1 MSGHEE
7 THDPAAPLF
16 FIDSH
21 GERPRHEHSKF
32 NTRVNVRPSSDREPD
47 SSEDEVVFSGRLN
60 QNTRNYNF
68 NATSRYQPQATFS
81 RIAVQVVEEDV
92 QFPLPTQTEST
103 SITTDPRDP
112 ENLQDSYIGLSSKRQ
127 SRNKRKGKN
136 KKPSR
141 QSIWNDDSVFA
152 DYVKNVARNEK
163 TVDSSGDDDDEQVD
177 DVSED
182 GLGLTKQEKAKF
194 RALSTLDIV
203 EESSLVASEEIDD
216 DISDEDEEDDDE
228 GSDETDD
235 SSMLDDIISQIRRDA
250 SFKELEAHWA
260 NDDMSLDL
268 FEGERE
274 VDFGIVD
281 MQQDGPLKKN
291 KKKKGKRQM
300 DFGLSDSDLELQIEN
315 AWEKDRD
322 KKAAKKREREK
333 LRAEGLLGKNKKKLD
348 RRGKDKSGFGIEGL
362 KVELRSFLQSQSDS
376 LDLPPMKKHHRRVV
390 HELAN
395 ALALKSQSRGKGNAR
410 FPVLYKTGR
419 TPNFNGK
426 HSVKLDKILAQPR
439 FNLRQ
444 STRISVS
451 ERVSPAPKNTR
462 RRQTTNMGA
471 SYLEGEVVGGSAPE
485 IGADNKGRAML
496 EKMGWSSGTALGA
509 LNNKGILQPVAHV
522 VKNTRAGLG

>member
-21 GERPRHEHSKF
+21 GERPRHGHSKF

-112 ENLQDSYIGLSSKRQ
+112 ESLQDSYIGLSSKRQ

-163 TVDSSGDDDDEQVD
+163 IVDSSGDDDDEQVD

-216 DISDEDEEDDDE
+216 DISDEDEEDDE

-362 KVELRSFLQSQSDS
+362 KVELRAFLQSQSDRYFLS
-376 LDLPPMKKHHRRVV
+376 ISIYSRQVTDIMIVLICLP
-390 HELAN
+390 
-395 ALALKSQSRGKGNAR
+395 
-410 FPVLYKTGR
+410 
-419 TPNFNGK
+419 
-426 HSVKLDKILAQPR
+426 
-439 FNLRQ
+439 
-444 STRISVS
+444 
-451 ERVSPAPKNTR
+451 
-462 RRQTTNMGA
+462 
-471 SYLEGEVVGGSAPE
+471 
-485 IGADNKGRAML
+485 
-496 EKMGWSSGTALGA
+496 
-509 LNNKGILQPVAHV
+509 
-522 VKNTRAGLG
+522 

>member
-1 MSGHEE
+1 MSGYEE
-7 THDPAAPLF
+7 THDPVAPLF
-16 FIDSH
+16 FIDSY
-21 GERPRHEHSKF
+21 GERPRQEPLKF
-32 NTRVNVRPSSDREPD
+32 NSRVNVRPSSDREPD

-60 QNTRNYNF
+60 QNTRNYNV
-68 NATSRYQPQATFS
+68 NATSRDQLQATFS

-92 QFPLPTQTEST
+92 QFSLPTQTEST

-112 ENLQDSYIGLSSKRQ
+112 ENLQDSYIGLSSKGRL
-127 SRNKRKGKN
+127 RNKRKGRNGKST
-136 KKPSR
+136 KK
-141 QSIWNDDSVFA
+141 SIWDDDSVFA

-163 TVDSSGDDDDEQVD
+163 TVDSSSEDDDEQVD
-177 DVSED
+177 DASED
-182 GLGLTKQEKAKF
+182 GLGLTTEEKAKF

-216 DISDEDEEDDDE
+216 DISDEEEDDDDE
-228 GSDETDD
+228 DSDDTDD

-274 VDFGIVD
+274 VDFDIVD

-348 RRGKDKSGFGIEGL
+348 RRGKDKSGFGIEVL
-362 KVELRSFLQSQSDS
+362 KVELRAFLQSQSDRYFC
-376 LDLPPMKKHHRRVV
+376 L
-390 HELAN
+390 
-395 ALALKSQSRGKGNAR
+395 
-410 FPVLYKTGR
+410 FLY
-419 TPNFNGK
+419 
-426 HSVKLDKILAQPR
+426 I
-439 FNLRQ
+439 
-444 STRISVS
+444 I
-451 ERVSPAPKNTR
+451 
-462 RRQTTNMGA
+462 
-471 SYLEGEVVGGSAPE
+471 GECY
-485 IGADNKGRAML
+485 
-496 EKMGWSSGTALGA
+496 
-509 LNNKGILQPVAHV
+509 
-522 VKNTRAGLG
+522 